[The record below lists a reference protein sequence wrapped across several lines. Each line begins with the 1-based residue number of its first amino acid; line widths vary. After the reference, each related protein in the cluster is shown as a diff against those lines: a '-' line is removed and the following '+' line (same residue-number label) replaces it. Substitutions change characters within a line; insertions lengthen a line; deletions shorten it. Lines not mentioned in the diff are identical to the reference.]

1 METHTMTTPCP
12 IARAEVSLTAIFAA
26 CQANKAAL
34 AKARQAK
41 ADKRLAGGRFWWR
54 EDNKTSLLDAKEKP
68 LP

>member
-1 METHTMTTPCP
+1 MTAPTTPCP
-12 IARAEVSLTAIFAA
+12 IARAEAGLAAISAA

-41 ADKRLAGGRFWWR
+41 AQARLARGGLWWR
-54 EDNKTSLLDAKEKP
+54 EANDKI